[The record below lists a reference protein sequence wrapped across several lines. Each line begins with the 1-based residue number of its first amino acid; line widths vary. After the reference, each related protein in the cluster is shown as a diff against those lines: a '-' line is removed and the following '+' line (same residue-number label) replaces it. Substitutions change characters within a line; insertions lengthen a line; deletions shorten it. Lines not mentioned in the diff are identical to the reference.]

1 MVFIM
6 VHVWARRTGV
16 GMGKLWDNGGMGFS
30 SADWHIVPM
39 MILVVAGIVVAVAS
53 VVACVCNGG
62 VARLL
67 EQDRERGFFGF
78 SRRRADDD
86 GDAEDDLDDSTQAL
100 LAMLPTASA
109 VVDAHDSVIRAS
121 SAAYTL
127 GVVRDES
134 ICNDE
139 ILAAVHEVRRT
150 GVRKQLDVTTQTA
163 EQRIVSPQADTRGA
177 DAGLQNIR
185 VIHGVSRPNW
195 LKVTVG
201 NINDRFIVVMLDD
214 VSEAIRFAQ
223 VRESFIQNVS
233 EQLIE
238 PSHALEQLADSL
250 EHDDL
255 DRDEVRRDAVEV
267 RTACRHMEHMVS
279 DLLLL
284 IKAQEPIVASG
295 HNRMNVMEQLR
306 DVVDSHHEMASTA
319 GVSLE
324 LSGDESLT
332 IHGEP
337 DQFKAAVSK
346 LVENAVGYSPQGAV
360 VAISVKRSD
369 DGNDAAVSVID
380 RGCGIAKTEQNRIF
394 ERFYR
399 GSHQTE
405 RTRHGIGLG
414 LAIVKH
420 VALTHH
426 GNVSVWSVPGQGST
440 FTMTIPLAA
449 QSQSTAS

>member
-1 MVFIM
+1 MC
-6 VHVWARRTGV
+6 
-16 GMGKLWDNGGMGFS
+16 S
-30 SADWHIVPM
+30 
-39 MILVVAGIVVAVAS
+39 
-53 VVACVCNGG
+53 GG

-67 EQDRERGFFGF
+67 EQDRERGFFWF

-163 EQRIVSPQADTRGA
+163 EQRIVGPQADTRGA

-233 EQLIE
+233 DQLIE
-238 PSHALEQLADSL
+238 P
-250 EHDDL
+250 
-255 DRDEVRRDAVEV
+255 
-267 RTACRHMEHMVS
+267 
-279 DLLLL
+279 
-284 IKAQEPIVASG
+284 
-295 HNRMNVMEQLR
+295 
-306 DVVDSHHEMASTA
+306 
-319 GVSLE
+319 
-324 LSGDESLT
+324 
-332 IHGEP
+332 
-337 DQFKAAVSK
+337 
-346 LVENAVGYSPQGAV
+346 
-360 VAISVKRSD
+360 
-369 DGNDAAVSVID
+369 
-380 RGCGIAKTEQNRIF
+380 
-394 ERFYR
+394 
-399 GSHQTE
+399 
-405 RTRHGIGLG
+405 
-414 LAIVKH
+414 
-420 VALTHH
+420 
-426 GNVSVWSVPGQGST
+426 
-440 FTMTIPLAA
+440 
-449 QSQSTAS
+449 